1 MAMFTA
7 LVRSIAASTLLIACA
22 SPSSGDVG
30 TAVASV
36 LNRSTLDSSAV
47 GYAVVDNDTGAIVA
61 SRNPDLAFVPASN
74 LKIFSTGAA
83 LERLGPGFV
92 FETKLL
98 FAAAEGRSRLT
109 LLGAGDPALFD
120 VEAIASD
127 GSHGNWSSVAA
138 AIDGWASQLRV
149 RNALMVD
156 ELLVDARI
164 FDEEPIPS
172 GDAKWKDNEHST
184 YAVGL
189 WGLNLAANNARVT
202 PGWRAKGRPDIGTV
216 EPPVPFRLAAN
227 GANCIANG
235 KSTFSI
241 AAGREPGEI
250 RFDGQL
256 PKSDTTFKVPI
267 RHPLTLGAEMFVR
280 EFARR
285 GITIRSWRIA
295 AGSEPVAAGT
305 AVEPVL
311 RTPIKTVL
319 RGANTESLNLYAEA
333 LTKRLGAAV
342 ANPPA
347 TPVGPNFVRGSW
359 ALGCKA
365 ITDSIDRRIGAGC
378 SGPLCLRDGSGLSGS
393 NRITASVAARW
404 LSSFARDPA
413 LGPTYFASFARPR
426 MPGTLENRFK
436 GVKLDGASVFAK
448 SGFIDG
454 VSCLSGL
461 VVGRDGRS
469 YAFSVLCNRLGKK
482 GQTVTEAK
490 QLQERIVE
498 QLVEAIVRGSSTEI
512 SLGN

>member
-1 MAMFTA
+1 M
-7 LVRSIAASTLLIACA
+7 LS
-22 SPSSGDVG
+22 
-30 TAVASV
+30 
-36 LNRSTLDSSAV
+36 RSTLDAGSV

-61 SRNPDLAFVPASN
+61 SRNPDLSFVPASN

-83 LERLGPGFV
+83 LEKLGPGFV

-98 FAAAEGRSRLT
+98 HSAAEGRSRLT
-109 LLGAGDPALFD
+109 LVGAGDPALFD
-120 VEAIASD
+120 IEAIASD

-138 AIDGWASQLRV
+138 AIDAWASQLRV
-149 RNALMVD
+149 RNALLVD
-156 ELLVDARI
+156 ELLIDARI

-172 GDAKWKDNEHST
+172 GDAKWRDNEHST

-202 PGWRAKGRPDIGTV
+202 PGWNAKGKPDLGVV
-216 EPPVPFRLAAN
+216 EPPVPFRLSAN
-227 GANCIANG
+227 GANCIVKG

-256 PKSDTTFKVPI
+256 PKGETVLKVPI
-267 RHPLTLGAEMFVR
+267 RAPLTLGAEMFVR

-285 GITIRSWRIA
+285 GITIRSWRV
-295 AGSEPVAAGT
+295 AGASEPVASGST
-305 AVEPVL
+305 VDPVL
-311 RTPIKTVL
+311 RTPIRTVL
-319 RGANTESLNLYAEA
+319 RGANTESLNLYAES

-342 ANPPA
+342 ANAPGA
-347 TPVGPNFVRGSW
+347 RIGPGFVPGSW

-365 ITDSIDRRIGAGC
+365 ITDAVDRRIGPGC

-404 LSSFARDPA
+404 LASFARDPA

-436 GVKLDGASVFAK
+436 GAKLDGASVYAK
-448 SGFIDG
+448 SGYIDG

-461 VVGRDGRS
+461 VVARDGRS
-469 YAFSVLCNRLGKK
+469 YSFSILCNRLGEK
-482 GQTVTEAK
+482 GRTVTEAK

-498 QLVEAIVRGSSTEI
+498 QLVEAVVRSAGTEI